1 MMASLLKK
9 LCRSKI
15 FYSCSQ
21 NHIFGCSFCFS
32 TSITQN
38 ETTPKPQSI
47 VVEYLLS
54 TFGFSPE
61 KAVWASKNLNH
72 LKSFEKPESVLNFLK
87 GYGFD
92 DTQIK
97 KLVSLYP
104 QSLCCDVERTLKP
117 KFEGLEGLGFTGPE
131 LAHLILSNHMVLRS
145 SFERNV
151 RPKIEFWRG
160 ILGSVELMSKFF
172 RAKQWLLNFSLELR
186 LIPNLALLRKFGI
199 PDDRITMIVQRHP
212 RLILQKPEDLKA
224 LAKRVEGMGIPH
236 DSAMFVWALSIL
248 QRISKARFHA
258 KLEFMKSLGWSE
270 ADFLS
275 AFRKNPIFL
284 TVSELMMKK
293 KIDFLVNEAG
303 CKQPELVHNP
313 QFLMFSLDKRL
324 VPRHHVMQVLKS
336 KGLHSG
342 NYSLGRE
349 MSFEVRVFQ
358 FAISILSCISTL
370 SKTTLKPQS
379 IVEEYLLSTLG
390 FSPEKATW
398 ASEQLNHLKSLENPE
413 SVLNCLK
420 SYGFED
426 TQIKKLVSWYPRWLC
441 FDVETTLKPK
451 FEGLQGLGFSGPEL
465 IQLILTNP
473 VILRSSF
480 DRSVRPK
487 IEFWR
492 EILGSFELMSKSLRT
507 KQCLLDFSLNQRM
520 LPNLA
525 FLREFGIPDERI
537 SLIVQRHPRFISQKP
552 EGMKELAERV
562 EGMGIPRGSKMFVWA
577 LNTLRMVTKDKLDG
591 KLGVMKSL
599 GWSEADFLSAFQ
611 KSPIFLT
618 VSETM
623 LKKKVDFLVNEAGC
637 KPSEL
642 AQKPILLMFSLDKRL
657 IPRYHVM
664 QVLKSK
670 SLNNVKYS
678 LVSIMSYSEK
688 MFVKNFLLCH
698 KKEAPELL
706 DWYIAS
712 SKGGAHSNTGLKP
725 AEKQTRK

>member
-9 LCRSKI
+9 FCRSKI

-32 TSITQN
+32 TSITQSK
-38 ETTPKPQSI
+38 TTPKPQSL
-47 VVEYLLS
+47 VAEYLLS
-54 TFGFSPE
+54 TFDFSPE

-117 KFEGLEGLGFTGPE
+117 KFEGLQGLGFTGPE

-284 TVSELMMKK
+284 TVSEPMMKK

-313 QFLMFSLDKRL
+313 KFLMFSLDKRL

-342 NYSLGRE
+342 NYSLG
-349 MSFEVRVFQ
+349 
-358 FAISILSCISTL
+358 
-370 SKTTLKPQS
+370 
-379 IVEEYLLSTLG
+379 Y
-390 FSPEKATW
+390 
-398 ASEQLNHLKSLENPE
+398 
-413 SVLNCLK
+413 
-420 SYGFED
+420 
-426 TQIKKLVSWYPRWLC
+426 
-441 FDVETTLKPK
+441 
-451 FEGLQGLGFSGPEL
+451 
-465 IQLILTNP
+465 
-473 VILRSSF
+473 
-480 DRSVRPK
+480 
-487 IEFWR
+487 
-492 EILGSFELMSKSLRT
+492 
-507 KQCLLDFSLNQRM
+507 
-520 LPNLA
+520 
-525 FLREFGIPDERI
+525 
-537 SLIVQRHPRFISQKP
+537 
-552 EGMKELAERV
+552 
-562 EGMGIPRGSKMFVWA
+562 
-577 LNTLRMVTKDKLDG
+577 
-591 KLGVMKSL
+591 
-599 GWSEADFLSAFQ
+599 
-611 KSPIFLT
+611 
-618 VSETM
+618 
-623 LKKKVDFLVNEAGC
+623 
-637 KPSEL
+637 
-642 AQKPILLMFSLDKRL
+642 
-657 IPRYHVM
+657 
-664 QVLKSK
+664 
-670 SLNNVKYS
+670 
-678 LVSIMSYSEK
+678 IMSQSEE
-688 MFVKNFLLCH
+688 MFIKNFLICH
-698 KKEAPELL
+698 K
-706 DWYIAS
+706 
-712 SKGGAHSNTGLKP
+712 
-725 AEKQTRK
+725 EKVLEFA